1 MNVHIIRGADVSE
14 EIYQEV
20 FEHIKESNGPLVFIS
35 NENLI
40 DLNDIPAKKNTLDKN
55 DFLRKEE
62 IRDEDICYF
71 ESTNIFEFPYLREEF
86 SPEMILNKCNEFRKK
101 NDIGNNEFVIL
112 LTEKANTLNWFSFG
126 DKDKNIFIHTSE
138 WDFYLDCNRSFP
150 IAYQVVSNILQ
161 VLLFNDIDDL
171 NNHIHIDESRGCV
184 NDFCENKKDIRLKMK
199 TADVCFDCQ
208 SIIIERA
215 FPTPIF
221 EQITNVF
228 EELRKKLISVERFT
242 ARLGPGKVLFRGLL
256 REMILVDAGNYKV
269 RLTPLEKTVYHLF
282 IEHPDGI
289 KANEIETYKDALT
302 KLYRTFFNG
311 TNVAQFN
318 NSINALCNYLDG
330 SLQEKISRINH
341 KLRATIG
348 EKLSDYY
355 VIKRDPR
362 DEKYKI
368 NLDRTFITYQA

>member
-1 MNVHIIRGADVSE
+1 MNVHIIRDPDVSE
-14 EIYQEV
+14 ELYQEV
-20 FEHIKESNGPLVFIS
+20 FGHLNESRGPLSFIVH
-35 NENLI
+35 ENIILANSSVI
-40 DLNDIPAKKNTLDKN
+40 KRENYPPEDLLERCA
-55 DFLRKEE
+55 
-62 IRDEDICYF
+62 
-71 ESTNIFEFPYLREEF
+71 
-86 SPEMILNKCNEFRKK
+86 EFRNKY
-101 NDIGNNEFVIL
+101 DIGNDEFVIL

-161 VLLFNDIDDL
+161 VLLFKDIDDL

-208 SIIIERA
+208 SLIIERA

-302 KLYRTFFNG
+302 TLYRTFFNG